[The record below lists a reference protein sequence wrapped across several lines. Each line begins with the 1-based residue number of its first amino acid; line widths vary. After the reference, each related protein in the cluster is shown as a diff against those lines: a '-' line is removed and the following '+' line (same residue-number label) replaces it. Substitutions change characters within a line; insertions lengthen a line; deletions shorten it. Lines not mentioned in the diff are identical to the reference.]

1 MGVDLPI
8 RALTADDTI
17 PSSLATSMRATVHRR
32 AAGPDVPS
40 GDPFPMRQSALVLSL
55 CVLLP
60 AGLSA
65 QHAQHTAAAP
75 SRSIAAA
82 LGAPVAKKAANIVTV
97 VTNEYAFE
105 APASITAGATT
116 FRLVNKGKEL
126 HHVWLVRL
134 EQGKTAA
141 DYMQALQAVAKGE
154 APPPSWAID
163 VGGPQPGVPG
173 ALADGTVTL
182 EEGNYVIVCHI
193 PAPDGQPHIA
203 KGMFKPLTVTAA
215 KATPAAATSRV
226 DVTMALRDY
235 DFQFSAPLAAG
246 RRTVRIVN
254 EAEQFHEAFIVR
266 LMPGKTAQDAMTW
279 VETGMKGPPPMMP
292 VGGTSGLSKGRS
304 MEFTADF
311 TPGEYALLC
320 FLPDAKDGK
329 PHIAHGMVKQITV
342 AAAAGAKAKASTR

>member
-1 MGVDLPI
+1 
-8 RALTADDTI
+8 
-17 PSSLATSMRATVHRR
+17 
-32 AAGPDVPS
+32 
-40 GDPFPMRQSALVLSL
+40 MRQSALVLSL
-55 CVLLP
+55 VALLP

-65 QHAQHTAAAP
+65 QHAHHAAAP
-75 SRSIAAA
+75 SRAIAAP
-82 LGAPVAKKAANIVTV
+82 GAPTAKQGSLKSASVAAKAANVVTI

-105 APASITAGATT
+105 APASIAAGPTT
-116 FRLVNKGKEL
+116 FRLVNKGKEM

-141 DYMQALQAVAKGE
+141 DYFQAMGATAKGE
-154 APPPSWAID
+154 APPPAWAID

-173 ALADGTVTL
+173 ALADGTLTL
-182 EEGNYVIVCHI
+182 EEGNYIIVCHI
-193 PAPDGQPHIA
+193 PAPDGQPHSA

-215 KATPAAATSRV
+215 KAAPAAATSRV

-235 DFQFSAPLAAG
+235 DFQFSAPLVAG

-266 LMPGKTAQDAMTW
+266 LLPGKTAKEALQWLEA
-279 VETGMKGPPPMMP
+279 GMKGPPPMMP
-292 VGGTSGLSKGRS
+292 VGGTSGLSKGRA

-329 PHIAHGMVKQITV
+329 PHFMHGMVKQITV
-342 AAAAGAKAKASTR
+342 GGATKAKATTR